1 MPKTGA
7 SRLQAFIILGA
18 ALVLGVLVSMPRA
31 VSTAA
36 TLSWSPQHVGV
47 LSSAQSS
54 SLSAIGAWS
63 EHDIWAVGWIEN
75 TSSKETLVLHY
86 NGRSWNRVSSPN
98 VAGQQD
104 NALLGLTVISPT
116 DIWAVGY
123 AVGVTNAEQPL
134 VEHYNGKKWSIV
146 PTPSTN
152 AQQNSR
158 LLGMTSIAADNIW
171 AVGYYTNDQGVY
183 QTLIEHYDGSVWS
196 IVPSPNSEADVA
208 NELTGISAVSA
219 SNIWA
224 VGYENN
230 VNTGMNDP
238 ISLSWNGSVWSMIAI
253 PTPDP
258 TQPAQLNAV
267 VALHANDVWAVG
279 YSTNSQSL
287 GNESLVEHWGGNGWG
302 IVTNNLGV
310 AEQDNAVYAATSLG
324 QSNLATS
331 QVLSQLNKNDVPA
344 LGSDAT
350 VITVGSTGGSALA
363 AQWNGSSF
371 ALYPQLNNSGLA
383 GLVLS
388 GVDEL
393 TPTSFWMVGNGT
405 NGQSNTE
412 GAVIHYG
419 TPVVPLA
426 APVVK
431 HAAAKPKQQQGGNT
445 GILILLIVVVGG
457 LGGGY
462 YYWQHMQQQ

>member
-1 MPKTGA
+1 MRQTRA
-7 SRLQAFIILGA
+7 SRFHAFIVIGVV
-18 ALVLGVLVSMPRA
+18 LVLGYAFCLPRTVSH
-31 VSTAA
+31 AA
-36 TLSWSPQHVGV
+36 TLSWSPQHVSV
-47 LSSAQSS
+47 LANAQSS
-54 SLSAIGAWS
+54 TLNAIGAWS

-75 TSSKETLVLHY
+75 SSSKETLVLHY
-86 NGRSWNRVSSPN
+86 DGRSWQRVSSPN
-98 VAGQQD
+98 LPGQQD
-104 NALLGLTVISPT
+104 NALIGLTVINPA

-123 AVGVTNAEQPL
+123 AVAVTNAEQPL
-134 VEHYNGKKWSIV
+134 VEHYNGHSWSIV

-158 LLGMTSIAADNIW
+158 LLGVTSIAANNIW
-171 AVGYYTNDQGVY
+171 AVGYYTNDQSVY

-196 IVPSPNSEADVA
+196 IVPSPDTGANVS
-208 NELTGISAVSA
+208 NELTSISAVSA

-230 VNTGMNDP
+230 INTGENDP

-279 YSTNSQSL
+279 VATNAQSL
-287 GNESLVEHWGGNGWG
+287 GNQSLIEHWGGNGWG
-302 IVTNNLGV
+302 IVTNNLGI

-350 VITVGSTGGSALA
+350 VVCVGSTGGSALA

-405 NGQSNTE
+405 NGQSNTQ
-412 GAVIHYG
+412 GAIVHYG

-431 HAAAKPKQQQGGNT
+431 HQVAKPKPQQGGNT
-445 GILILLIVVVGG
+445 GILILLIVVVGA

-462 YYWQHMQQQ
+462 YYWQHMQQ

>member
-1 MPKTGA
+1 MRQTRA
-7 SRLQAFIILGA
+7 SRFHAFIVIGVV
-18 ALVLGVLVSMPRA
+18 LVLGYALSLPRGVSH
-31 VSTAA
+31 AA
-36 TLSWSPQHVGV
+36 TLSWSPQHVSV
-47 LSSAQSS
+47 LANAQSS
-54 SLSAIGAWS
+54 TLNAIGAWS

-75 TSSKETLVLHY
+75 SSSKETLVLHY
-86 NGRSWNRVSSPN
+86 DGRSWQRVSSPN
-98 VAGQQD
+98 LPGQQD
-104 NALLGLTVISPT
+104 NALIGLTVINPA

-123 AVGVTNAEQPL
+123 AVAVTNAEQPL
-134 VEHYNGKKWSIV
+134 VEHYNGHSWSIV

-158 LLGMTSIAADNIW
+158 LLGVTSIAANNIW
-171 AVGYYTNDQGVY
+171 AVGYYTNDQSVY

-196 IVPSPNSEADVA
+196 IVPSPDTGANVS
-208 NELTGISAVSA
+208 NELTSISAVSA

-230 VNTGMNDP
+230 INTGENDP

-279 YSTNSQSL
+279 VATNAQSL
-287 GNESLVEHWGGNGWG
+287 GNQSLIEHWGGNGWG
-302 IVTNNLGV
+302 IVTNNLGI

-344 LGSDAT
+344 LGSDTT
-350 VITVGSTGGSALA
+350 VVCVGSTGGSALA

-412 GAVIHYG
+412 GAIVHYG

-431 HAAAKPKQQQGGNT
+431 HQVAKPKPQQGGNT
-445 GILILLIVVVGG
+445 GILILLIVVVGA

-462 YYWQHMQQQ
+462 YYWQHMQQ